1 MITQFLMDGV
11 SYNVQVMS
19 LKRSFEIKEAIA
31 AKYTQSG
38 DIYRDLV
45 GTYYNYTIT
54 VRERNSDREALDA
67 FWNAISKPVASHD
80 CVFPY
85 NQETLSQKM
94 YIKTGTQDIS
104 RLYEDGATWK
114 DITVQFIAKEP
125 KVIL

>member
-1 MITQFLMDGV
+1 MITQFMMDGET
-11 SYNVQVMS
+11 YNVQVMS
-19 LKRSFEIKEAIA
+19 LKRSFDIKEAIA

-54 VRERNSDREALDA
+54 VRERNGDREALDA
-67 FWNAISKPVASHD
+67 FWNAISSPVTSHD

-85 NQETLSQKM
+85 NQSTLSQRM
-94 YIKTGTQDIS
+94 YVKSGSQDIS

>member
-19 LKRSFEIKEAIA
+19 LKRSFEIKESIA

-67 FWNAISKPVASHD
+67 FWNAISKPIASHD

>member
-1 MITQFLMDGV
+1 MIAQFMMDGET
-11 SYNVQVMS
+11 YNVQVMS

-54 VRERNSDREALDA
+54 VRERNGDREALDA
-67 FWNAISKPVASHD
+67 FWNAISRPVVSHD

-85 NQETLSQKM
+85 NQETLSQRM
-94 YIKTGTQDIS
+94 YIKNGSQDIS
-104 RLYEDGATWK
+104 RLYENGAVWK